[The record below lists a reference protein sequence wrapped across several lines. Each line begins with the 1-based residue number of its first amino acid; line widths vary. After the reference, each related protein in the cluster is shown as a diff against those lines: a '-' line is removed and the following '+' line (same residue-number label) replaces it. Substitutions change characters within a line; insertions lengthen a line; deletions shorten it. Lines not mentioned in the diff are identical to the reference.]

1 MTFAPPAEGVVVRP
15 VPGRWPRSGWV
26 PAALVCAGAVGVFLW
41 CGVSA
46 RDVAA
51 FAAYVGGGVALPGT
65 LLWRALA
72 GGGRSPAEDVAA
84 GLALGYAVEVLAY
97 IPARA
102 AGAPLLVLVP
112 PVVMIGAFVAVPG
125 LRRHWRGDGSGERMP
140 GWCAWALAGVVG
152 YLIVWSTVHLYRVPM
167 TAAYVDM
174 PYHLALVGEV
184 KNHMPPT
191 MPTVLGERLSYHWF
205 VYADLAATSWV
216 TGIEPTTL
224 VYRLATLPMT
234 AAMVVLVAVIGRR
247 LAGGRWGAGVAAV
260 GVAYFLFGPVLQE
273 DVVFPT
279 RSMFTAWASPTQT
292 FGALMFAPVV
302 LLLAGGRRP
311 WAVLVVLLLALT
323 GAKATFLPL
332 LLAGLVVVLV
342 VQAVLRG
349 PWREWV
355 RPAVVTFGCLL
366 VAQFVVFGRGAYGT
380 VIAPFAAMRE
390 LWGAVAGVGMP
401 GLASVSVAPLLVL
414 SLVHVFCM
422 ACVWGGVAGLGGR
435 VLEPAMLLLLGMGLA
450 GVGAVMVLG
459 HPAASQLYFLEGVRP
474 YLSVAAVCGV
484 VAAWPSLRGRLVGGM
499 AAVGAGGAVL
509 GFVVEVPGGPLV
521 RVVVPY
527 LVLGVAAVVVWRRG
541 HVLAVVALL
550 AGYAMP
556 ASAWEVVGH
565 VLPEE
570 DRRDRL
576 IPAGA
581 QAAGRWL
588 REHSAP
594 GDVVAT
600 DLHCR
605 FPQWRLCDSRHH
617 WVSGFSERR
626 VLVEG
631 WAYAGST
638 QSRTELFVTSYLAV
652 PFADPAR
659 LAANDA
665 VFREP
670 SVENVRHLAQKYGVK
685 WLFTGPN
692 PKLGKFA
699 QLRFRNGTSTI
710 YRIPER

>member
-1 MTFAPPAEGVVVRP
+1 MTFVTRLLARP
-15 VPGRWPRSGWV
+15 VAKGWGRSGWV
-26 PAALVCAGAVGVFLW
+26 PAALVFAGAVAVFLW
-41 CGVSA
+41 CGVSV

-51 FAAYVGGGVALPGT
+51 FVAYVGGAVALPGT
-65 LLWRALA
+65 LVWRALA

-84 GLALGYAVEVLAY
+84 GLALGYAIEVLAY

-102 AGAPLLVLVP
+102 VGAPLLVLVP
-112 PVVMIGAFVAVPG
+112 PVVVIGIFVAVPG
-125 LRRHWRGDGSGERMP
+125 LRRHWRGDRSGERMP

-152 YLIVWSTVHLYRVPM
+152 YLIIWSTIHLYRVPV

-191 MPTVLGERLSYHWF
+191 MPTVLGERLAYHWF

-216 TGIEPTTL
+216 TGIEPVTL
-224 VYRLATLPMT
+224 VYRLSTLPMT
-234 AAMVVLVAVIGRR
+234 AAMVVLVAAIGRR
-247 LAGGRWGAGVAAV
+247 AGGWWGAGVAAV
-260 GVAYFLFGPVLQE
+260 GVAYFLFGPVLHE

-292 FGALMFAPVV
+292 FGALLFAPVV
-302 LLLAGGRRP
+302 LLLVGGRRP
-311 WAVLVVLLLALT
+311 WAVLGVLLLALT

-332 LLAGLVVVLV
+332 LLAGLVVVMA
-342 VQAVLRG
+342 VQAVRRG

-355 RPAVVTFGCLL
+355 GPAAMTSGCLL
-366 VAQFVVFGRGAYGT
+366 IAHVVVFGRGAHGT
-380 VIAPFAAMRE
+380 VVAPFATMRD
-390 LWGAVAGVGMP
+390 LWGVVAGVGMP
-401 GLASVSVAPLLVL
+401 ELASVSAVPLLVL
-414 SLVHVFCM
+414 TVVHLFCL
-422 ACVWGGVAGLGGR
+422 ACVWGGVAGLGRR
-435 VLEPAMLLLLGMGLA
+435 VLEPPVLLLLGMGLA
-450 GVGAVMVLG
+450 GIGAVVVLG

-474 YLSVAAVCGV
+474 YLSIAAVCGAL
-484 VAAWPSLRGRLVGGM
+484 AAWRPAVPGGM
-499 AAVGAGGAVL
+499 VALGAGGAL
-509 GFVVEVPGGPLV
+509 LAWVVEVPGGPLV

-527 LVLGVAAVVVWRRG
+527 LVLGVAAAVVAWRRR

-550 AGYAMP
+550 AGYAVP

-565 VLPEE
+565 VLPDE
-570 DRRDRL
+570 DRRERL

-581 QAAGRWL
+581 RAAGRWL

-605 FPQWRLCDSRHH
+605 YPQWRTCDSRHH

-631 WAYAGST
+631 WAYAEST
-638 QSRTELFVTSYLAV
+638 QSRTELFVTSYLGV

-665 VFREP
+665 VFRAP
-670 SVENVRHLAQKYGVK
+670 SAENVQHLAQKYGVK
-685 WLFTGPN
+685 WLFTGLN
-692 PKLGKFA
+692 PKLGRFA
-699 QLRFRNGTSTI
+699 QLRFRNGTSAV